1 MKKVFKY
8 ATMVAAIAMMTLM
21 SSCKNSDKDPLEVS
35 AGITNKDWVGYLEDQ
50 KENGSSWKDMDRT
63 KVALRFNKSENR
75 PLSGTGYQLE
85 YNDDMTI
92 KDKNTFKWA
101 ITGDR
106 IDIDYATW
114 TDVFIEFNHDVCV
127 INSNKFSGEMY
138 DGSSHRY
145 LFDLSVSPAINWSE
159 YFK

>member
-21 SSCKNSDKDPLEVS
+21 SSCKNNDKDPMDVS
-35 AGITNKDWVGYLEDQ
+35 TGITNKDWTGYLVDQ
-50 KENGSSWKDMDRT
+50 KENGSSWKDMERT
-63 KVALRFNKSENR
+63 KVAIRFNKDQMT

-85 YNDDMTI
+85 YDDHMSV
-92 KDKNTFKWA
+92 KDKNAFKWA

-106 IDIDYATW
+106 INIDYESW

-127 INSNKFSGEMY
+127 INSNRFSGEMY
-138 DGSSHRY
+138 DGNQHRY
-145 LFDLSVSPAINWSE
+145 LFDFELSPAIDWKQ